1 MRTRYALAITTFA
14 LAVVMIAAPAFAWEP
29 VISGDCEGW
38 HVNNPDKKWNTP
50 DHEMVVDGSIVVAY
64 DATVDIADNS
74 VATERTFHVFW
85 RLIGDTE
92 EIEAQNVVATRE
104 ECEATTTTAEVAGE
118 TAEATTTTA
127 VEPPTTAAAQETT
140 PARVLGI
147 QVEAGGVAAQ
157 QETLPFTGISLPA
170 GLAIATGLLAAGTSC
185 LVFAQRNRV
194 EQNS

>member
-1 MRTRYALAITTFA
+1 MRTRYALAAATFA
-14 LAVVMIAAPAFAWEP
+14 LAIVMIGAPAFAWTP
-29 VISGDCEGW
+29 IISGDCEGW

-50 DHEMVVDGSIVVAY
+50 DHEMVVDGSIVVAF

-92 EIEAQNVVATRE
+92 EIDAGDFVAIRAV
-104 ECEATTTTAEVAGE
+104 CEATTTTAVVAGE
-118 TAEATTTTA
+118 TAEASTTT
-127 VEPPTTAAAQETT
+127 PPTTAAAAAQDTA
-140 PARVLGI
+140 PAQVLGI
-147 QVEAGGVAAQ
+147 QVERGGVAAQ
-157 QETLPFTGISLPA
+157 QETLPFTGISIHA

-185 LVFAQRNRV
+185 LVLAQRNRV